1 MANLSS
7 NATSRSLVEV
17 ALGFAGAL
25 LVLPL
30 LFKAIGGLFRLGIVR
45 KLIGEAV
52 FVGLTALLTREGVL
66 DKLFGEKG
74 GRGDGLL
81 KPEVEE
87 A

>member
-1 MANLSS
+1 MANLSD
-7 NATSRSLVEV
+7 NAASRSLLEV

-30 LFKAIGGLFRLGIVR
+30 LFRALSGMFRLGIVR

-52 FVGLTALLTREGVL
+52 FVGLTTLLTRDNVL
-66 DKLFGEKG
+66 DKLFGQKG
-74 GRGDGLL
+74 EIGDGAL
-81 KPEVEE
+81 KPDVD